1 MSDTLTLNGNI
12 PLDHPVREAYFN
24 LLDQEDYGA
33 PLPVI
38 DVIYKLR
45 NVPSSYSAPYINLL
59 SQLLST
65 ADSSLRS
72 NIADEVRSI
81 IDRYSNNPNIPEMQA
96 SFRANPTPRVGPAP
110 PRTTDGIKL
119 GLDDIVPDTGESVRF
134 HMVGI
139 VRDNDIDTL
148 IRLLKD
154 DQLNNEAR
162 AEIIAF
168 LRDLPIQDN
177 LSEEAKGRARDYIA
191 SLATPRSTGIP
202 TGDEVDTSKGDASK
216 LTTKKEPTIAY
227 PPAADWGMRVTQ
239 VDTNKSYFFSLL
251 PAMDS
256 AIPMTAS
263 KDVPNALPG
272 LHIRVKAN
280 IAKLRVPGSTPI
292 YQHMGIDSVMIT
304 VVGMFTGV
312 DGDKPSPATY
322 LSHATGKDKVG
333 TLMAKLDTYGAMQS
347 FYEHAYLS
355 GADLDVEINMA
366 RYQAF
371 DVKEGVIRSAKTG
384 NPRFRGHLSLL
395 EVAHARS
402 DRTYYTLQFET
413 RSLTEDKCEITKIE
427 HIPDSLSLRLSQ
439 VAEEEQ
445 ASAVESISAITDD
458 IERAKQ
464 PGSGKTI
471 SEWESGDPDPSG
483 RALRVNEVCDRND
496 KCRYYVFTPGGQ
508 LYEETDK
515 EAIDKLKNERIGAWN
530 FNRIVRTGAG
540 IAATVTSCVVAAGSI
555 PAAATVVGGVI
566 TAAAAIGCGA
576 AAGDLVNT
584 VVNGDNRQYTA
595 TEAAIDAV
603 TILAPTKIGT
613 ASLGKVVGVGAKV
626 ASAPV
631 RVAGKVVSKTGILRT
646 GPGAKVVA
654 SLTQSTQGVRT
665 AILSTAN
672 KAKGAAV
679 NFAQIRNPTILQPP
693 SNYLTSSNAAARFT
707 RFITPGLGPASNTTN
722 VVDDAGRST
731 QTSNI
736 VDDTVTNATRSTLT
750 RRDIPNI
757 DKVSQESGDIAIQMR
772 NENVSID
779 DVSRWIAENYP
790 DANPGEVLRARQII
804 RNNVD
809 FPVEDDP
816 ASLATALYK
825 EGYNPQDMGPDELI
839 NYIKNARPGISDEIV
854 TSLRYQVL
862 SEYNEKYPRAIT
874 EEGVYNNIIEIAN
887 TLSPDATQAQKLEAL
902 KNISDKE
909 GALRVL
915 NEVLNRRLTS
925 NIRVTSVK
933 PPEETLPSSLNPDG
947 TPATLGPAAGSIDGE
962 PIVIIDHTFNTTDS
976 IVPIP
981 TNTLTAPATP
991 LRSPDNIQTNTGAAP
1006 ISAPASPANKVISI
1020 TGGGVISEEA
1030 VANDIVATYDMTN
1043 IPDAVIRNQVID
1055 YLEGS
1060 QAIYN
1065 SDQVNKIVN
1074 LVKQNNPGS
1083 PVIPRVAN
1091 TDDIQDMQLPN
1102 EPGTPTNQVVGQA
1115 PDATTGQAIIN
1126 HSTSPIQVEQI
1137 AKNQAQ
1143 AILNANPDIN
1153 PDTLSNSD
1161 ILGLID
1167 VSFAVDLNDLN
1178 KFATSIR
1185 NYIKVLK

>member
-1 MSDTLTLNGNI
+1 LG
-12 PLDHPVREAYFN
+12 HPVREAYFE
-24 LLDQEDYGA
+24 LLGQEDLNA
-33 PLPVI
+33 PLPVN
-38 DVIYKLR
+38 DVIFRLR
-45 NVPSSYSAPYINLL
+45 DVPSSRSTSYINLL

-65 ADSSLRS
+65 ADSPLRTS
-72 NIADEVRSI
+72 VVNEVNAI
-81 IDRYSNNPNIPEMQA
+81 IEISGNNPNVPDMQA
-96 SFRANPTPRVGPAP
+96 IIGGTPPRVLAAAP
-110 PRTTDGIKL
+110 STTDGIKL
-119 GLDDIVPDTGESVRF
+119 GLDDIGVSV
-134 HMVGI
+134 HMLDSVTD
-139 VRDNDIDTL
+139 RNIDTL

-162 AEIIAF
+162 AEVIAF
-168 LRDLPIQDN
+168 LRDKVPTLDKP
-177 LSEEAKGRARDYIA
+177 SEEAKGRARDYIA
-191 SLATPRSTGIP
+191 SLATPRTVGIP
-202 TGDEVDTSKGDASK
+202 ASGDVDPSKGDPSK
-216 LTTKKEPTIAY
+216 LTTKQEPTITY

-256 AIPMTAS
+256 VIPMTAS
-263 KDVPNALPG
+263 KGVPNALPG

-371 DVKEGVIRSAKTG
+371 DVEEGVIRSAKTG

-413 RSLTEDKCEITKIE
+413 RSLTEDKCEITKID

-439 VAEEEQ
+439 VAVEEQ
-445 ASAVESISAITDD
+445 ASAVESISTITND

-464 PGSGKTI
+464 PSSGKTI

-555 PAAATVVGGVI
+555 PAAATVVGGVL

-576 AAGDLVNT
+576 VAGDLVNT

-613 ASLGKVVGVGAKV
+613 ASLGKIVGVGAKV

-631 RVAGKVVSKTGILRT
+631 IFAGKVVSKTGILRT

-679 NFAQIRNPTILQPP
+679 NFAQIRNPTRLQPP

-722 VVDDAGRST
+722 VVDDAGRLT

-736 VDDTVTNATRSTLT
+736 VDDTVTSATRSTLT

-757 DKVSQESGDIAIQMR
+757 DKVSQESGDIAIRMR

-816 ASLATALYK
+816 ASLTTTLYR
-825 EGYNPQDMGPDELI
+825 EGYRPQDMNPAELV
-839 NYIKNARPGISDEIV
+839 NYIKNARPGISDEV
-854 TSLRYQVL
+854 ATSLRYQVL

-874 EEGVYNNIIEIAN
+874 EEDIYNNIIEIAN

-902 KNISDKE
+902 KNIYDKE

-1030 VANDIVATYDMTN
+1030 VANDIAAIIPYDVRN

-1055 YLEGS
+1055 YLDDS

-1115 PDATTGQAIIN
+1115 PDTTTGRATIN
-1126 HSTSPIQVEQI
+1126 KFTPFTQVEQI

-1143 AILNANPDIN
+1143 AILNTNPDIN
-1153 PDTLSNSD
+1153 PDTLSNSE
-1161 ILGLID
+1161 ILDLID
-1167 VSFAVDLNDLN
+1167 VSVSVDLNTLN
-1178 KFATSIR
+1178 KFVTSIR